1 MARVYL
7 DAWCVKSDA
16 SGMARYARGL
26 IPALVTAAPEHEF
39 VVLRPASHCRRAP
52 LIPSGAASARE
63 VFIARPS
70 ADWTTL
76 FARPLLEPAFRRFG
90 RPDIYH
96 SLFHLLPIGLRAGRF
111 APRGV
116 VVSLHDL
123 IWLDR
128 DVRAER
134 QWLEAAWLKR
144 FGAVAIPHALRA
156 ADHVLCGSDATS
168 ARAAGWVPP
177 DRRTTVYYGIDRR
190 WFDEAPAADPAQPPY
205 IAAFGVD
212 KAYKNVRCL
221 IQALPLVRSH
231 RPDIGLVLVG
241 GDGGAGA
248 DIRASSAAGQI
259 SVTRAMEDDDLRAL
273 ILGARAFVVPSL
285 LEGFGLPAL
294 EAMASG
300 TPLVVSDIEALR
312 EVTDDAALRFD
323 PASPAQLAQ
332 AILRALDND
341 AAGRERVARG
351 RTRAARF
358 TWSRAASATLAVYER
373 LLK

>member
-1 MARVYL
+1 M
-7 DAWCVKSDA
+7 
-16 SGMARYARGL
+16 GRYARGL
-26 IPALVTAAPEHEF
+26 IPALVSAAPQHEF
-39 VVLRPASHCRRAP
+39 IVVRPAGHRRRAP
-52 LIPSGAASARE
+52 LIPPGAASARE
-63 VFIARPS
+63 AFIARPS

-111 APRGV
+111 APRQI

-156 ADHVLCGSDATS
+156 ADHVLCGSEATS
-168 ARAAGWVPP
+168 ARAARWLPSN
-177 DRRTTVYYGIDRR
+177 RRTTVYYGIDER
-190 WFDEAPAADPAQPPY
+190 WLDEGAAADPAQPPY

-221 IQALPLVRSH
+221 IRALPLVRTH
-231 RPDIGLVLVG
+231 RPDVRLVLIG

-259 SVTRAMEDDDLRAL
+259 SMIGGLEDDQLRAL
-273 ILGARAFVVPSL
+273 IRGARAFVVPSL

-294 EAMASG
+294 EAMAAG

-312 EVTDDAALRFD
+312 EVAGDAALTFD
-323 PASPAQLAQ
+323 PNDPAQLAQ
-332 AILRALDND
+332 AILRALDTD
-341 AAGRERVARG
+341 AGRARVAQG
-351 RTRAARF
+351 RARAAQF
-358 TWSRAASATLAVYER
+358 TWSRAASGTLAVYQR
-373 LLK
+373 LLER

>member
-1 MARVYL
+1 MARIYL

-16 SGMARYARGL
+16 SGMGRYARGL
-26 IPALVTAAPEHEF
+26 IPALVSAAPQHEF
-39 VVLRPASHCRRAP
+39 IVVRPASHRRLAALVP
-52 LIPSGAASARE
+52 PGAASARE

-76 FARPLLEPAFRRFG
+76 FARPLLEPAFRRAG

-111 APRGV
+111 APRRV

-134 QWLEAAWLKR
+134 QWLEAAWLQR
-144 FGAVAIPHALRA
+144 FGAIAIPHALRA
-156 ADHVLCGSDATS
+156 ADHVVCGSEATS
-168 ARAAGWVPP
+168 ARAASQLPL
-177 DRRTTVYYGIDRR
+177 DRRTTVYYGIDER
-190 WFDEAPAADPAQPPY
+190 WFDDGPAADPAQPPY

-221 IQALPLVRSH
+221 VRALPLVRAH
-231 RPDIGLVLVG
+231 RPDIGLVLIG
-241 GDGGAGA
+241 GDGAAAA
-248 DIRASSAAGQI
+248 DIRASSAAAQI
-259 SVTRAMEDDDLRAL
+259 VVTRALEDDALRAL
-273 ILGARAFVVPSL
+273 VRGARAFVVPSL
-285 LEGFGLPAL
+285 IEGFGLPAL
-294 EAMASG
+294 EAMAAG

-312 EVTDDAALRFD
+312 EVTGDAALSFNPHD
-323 PASPAQLAQ
+323 PAQLAE
-332 AILRALDND
+332 AILRALDNN

-351 RTRAARF
+351 RARAAQF
-358 TWSRAASATLAVYER
+358 TWSRAASGTLAVYER
-373 LLK
+373 LL